1 MSDFSNTSSQDNE
14 FAMKQPVNILEL
26 VRKYVYHWPVFL
38 LCLFLSVGAMYLYL
52 RYTPK
57 VYNIRATL
65 LIKDDNQ
72 NNASQVSQVSVFSRR
87 QGIQNEIE
95 ILNSKIVMRQVVRD
109 LDLNIV
115 YKIKGLAF
123 NTDVYSRTPFH
134 VVFADKDRVGSA
146 QWEVKILDNYN
157 YQILFDNA
165 NTPVHGR
172 FGSGLGTPFGQCTI
186 EKSDNFPAY
195 LGKTMYVL
203 LESQDGKANAVLGSF
218 AAGPGNNA
226 SSTIDLSLNDQIP
239 QRGKDILNDLIK
251 VYNDA
256 SIADKNQVIK
266 SSIRFINDRL
276 AYIGQDLDS
285 VERVEENYKI
295 AHGITEVSSK
305 AQAFEQNVK
314 ENDGR
319 LNDVNLEI
327 GSLDEI
333 TNFVKN
339 PKANDAISLIGIN
352 DPTILD
358 LVRQLQTTQAQY
370 EQLLETTGPANPIVK
385 NKEKL
390 LNKINTSISSSIR
403 HLRASLVAKRNLL
416 LTNNS
421 KFEGQIRTIPE
432 EERQLVSIIR
442 NKTIKENLYVMLLQ
456 KKEEAAL
463 SSATTIADSRVI
475 EPPYD
480 LKAPISPKKGT
491 LYLFSLV
498 VGLFVPVIYVF
509 SKDALNF
516 RVISHRDIN
525 DRTSVPIIG
534 DIMYKDDLPTI
545 VISNN
550 SRTLIAEQFRSIR
563 TNLQA
568 VVSNHQGAKV
578 TLFTSS
584 MSGEGKSFV
593 SSNVAVSLA
602 ITNRKTVIIELD
614 LRKPKISQ
622 YMKHKSTIG
631 LSNYL
636 IGEASK
642 EDIVQPSDINPN
654 LFLISA
660 GSIPANPS
668 ELLEQQ
674 RIDELIYWLKGSF
687 SEIII
692 DTPPVGLVTDA
703 LVLSRFADVSIY
715 IVRHGFTLKSQI
727 SAVEA
732 LYQEKKFPK
741 LNIILNGV
749 QSEGRF
755 GYGYETQY
763 GYGYGNKGYSGYY
776 TDDDVKSKSFR
787 LPLFIRNFL
796 KRF

>member
-14 FAMKQPVNILEL
+14 FALKQPVNILEL

-52 RYTPK
+52 RYTPRI
-57 VYNIRATL
+57 YNIRATL
-65 LIKDDNQ
+65 LIKDDSQ
-72 NNASQVSQVSVFSRR
+72 NASSQISQINLFSRR

-95 ILNSKIVMRQVVRD
+95 ILNSKIVMRQVVQN
-109 LDLNIV
+109 LNLNIV
-115 YKIKGLAF
+115 YKLKGLAY
-123 NTDVYSRTPFH
+123 NTDVYNREPFH
-134 VVFADKDRVGSA
+134 IVFADKEKIGPA
-146 QWEVKILDNYN
+146 KWEITIIDENN
-157 YQILFDNA
+157 YQILEGNSS
-165 NTPVHGR
+165 TPINGR
-172 FGSGLGTPFGQCTI
+172 FGSTQPTRFGNCII
-186 EKSDNFPAY
+186 EKSNSFLPY
-195 LGKTMYVL
+195 IGKTIYVL
-203 LESQDGKANAVLGSF
+203 LDDPDDKANMILGSLIVTS
-218 AAGPGNNA
+218 GINA
-226 SSTIDLSLNDQIP
+226 SSTIELSLNDQVP
-239 QRGKDILNDLIK
+239 KRGKDILNNLIN

-256 SIADKNQVIK
+256 SIADKNQIMK
-266 SSIRFINDRL
+266 NSIRFINDRL
-276 AYIGQDLDS
+276 AYIGRDLDS
-285 VERVEENYKI
+285 VERVEEDYKI
-295 AHGITEVSSK
+295 SHGITEVSSK

-314 ENDGR
+314 QNDDM
-319 LNDVNLEI
+319 LNEVNLQI

-333 TNFVKN
+333 TSFVKN
-339 PKANDAISLIGIN
+339 PKANDAISLIGIS

-358 LVRQLQTTQAQY
+358 LVRQLQAAQAQY

-390 LNKINTSISSSIR
+390 LKRLNITISSSIK
-403 HLRASLVAKRNLL
+403 HLRASVVAKRNLL

-463 SSATTIADSRVI
+463 STATTVPDSRVI

-480 LKAPISPKKGT
+480 LKSPVSPKKGT
-491 LYLFSLV
+491 LYLFSIV
-498 VGLFVPVIYVF
+498 IGLFVPVIYVF

-516 RVISHRDIN
+516 RVISHKDIT

-534 DIMYKDDLPTI
+534 DIMYRDDSPAI
-545 VISNN
+545 VIGNN

-563 TNLQA
+563 TYLQA
-568 VVSNHQGAKV
+568 ISGKHQDGKV
-578 TLFTSS
+578 TIFTSS
-584 MSGEGKSFV
+584 MSGEGKSFI

-622 YMKHKSTIG
+622 YMQHHSKIG
-631 LSNYL
+631 LSDYL
-636 IGEASK
+636 TGQASK
-642 EDIVQPSDINPN
+642 EEILQQSDIHPN

-660 GSIPANPS
+660 GTIPANPA
-668 ELLEQQ
+668 ELLEEQH
-674 RIDELIYWLKGSF
+674 IDELIYWLKSKF
-687 SEIII
+687 AEIVI

-715 IVRHGFTLKSQI
+715 VVRHGFTLKSQI
-727 SAVEA
+727 AALES

-763 GYGYGNKGYSGYY
+763 GYGYAKKGYSGYY
-776 TDDDVKSKSFR
+776 TNDTVKSKSNG
-787 LPLFIRNFL
+787 LLLLVRNFL